1 MKRISVV
8 LRDGMAGLCLASLSV
23 AAGMDARAAEDSA
36 IHRYAFDGLSKAVY
50 YDAPSPLKDGSR
62 CELAVVL
69 VHGYGGGGEVAGEM
83 APLMGALKMAVGD
96 AQAAPYVIA
105 PLFPRPQSLKR
116 AKIADD
122 GRAVWNSS
130 WSSNLTRPGV
140 PDDDFR
146 GGGDA
151 DGTKISSFEIVD
163 RVLLALGDKAR
174 FPNIKRV
181 VVTGFS
187 AGGQFVGRYAAVGK
201 GIVRDGVT
209 VVYAAMSPST
219 DLLFEPN
226 MIWHYGLK
234 GRPRYAAAV
243 SDGQIM
249 ENLSSRRV
257 WHACGSA
264 DTNPKGGLDRTPTA
278 MLQGTNRYE
287 RFRHFEAH
295 VKKFPGWAKQA
306 SFHTFE
312 GLAHNTTGAHTDKA
326 FIDFALG
333 KTK

>member
-1 MKRISVV
+1 MSVV
-8 LRDGMAGLCLASLSV
+8 LRDEVAAFCLVSLLSV
-23 AAGMDARAAEDSA
+23 LGTDIRAAEDPA
-36 IHRYAFDGLSKAVY
+36 IHRYAFDGLPKAVY
-50 YDAPSPLKDGSR
+50 YDAPSPLEDGSK
-62 CELAVVL
+62 CELAAVL
-69 VHGYGGGGEVAGEM
+69 VHGYGGGGKVASEM
-83 APLMGALKMAVGD
+83 APLMNALKAAAGD
-96 AQAAPYVIA
+96 TQAAPYVIA
-105 PLFPRPQSLKR
+105 PLFPRPQVLKR

-130 WSSNLTRPGV
+130 WSSNLTQPGV

-163 RVLLALGDKAR
+163 RVLLSLGDKTR
-174 FPNIKRV
+174 FPNLKRV

-187 AGGQFVGRYAAVGK
+187 AGGQFAGRYAAVGK

-209 VVYAAMSPST
+209 VVYTAMSPST
-219 DLLFEPN
+219 DLLFDPN

-234 GRPRYAAAV
+234 GRPRYSAAL
-243 SDGQIM
+243 SEEQIM
-249 ENLSSRRV
+249 KNLTSRRV

-278 MLQGTNRYE
+278 MLQGSNRYE
-287 RFRHFEAH
+287 RFRNFEAH
-295 VKKFPGWAKQA
+295 VKKFPEWAKQA

-312 GLAHNTTGAHTDKA
+312 GLAHDTDSAHTDKA

-333 KTK
+333 RTE